1 MEANDHVG
9 VPSSMASAR
18 STELTFSSA
27 RVVHIVMP
35 PHKPGG
41 YTSTSE
47 PLAIGVSFTGHD
59 GAVVEDGLGRP
70 SELSFPAGTCGINGL
85 QPTRWLRVREAS
97 EAVEIEASPEEL
109 ASAAEE
115 LRIDWHNRPD
125 LLQPGQDPVIWGVCA
140 RFRRVAL
147 GATTIEELESESLIR
162 GLLAHVAIRYLHA
175 DPRRYP
181 RGRLDRDR
189 LSRVTDLVEST
200 LPRPPSLRDM
210 ADVAALS
217 PFHFQRAFQ
226 ATTGL
231 SPHAYVMARRMER
244 ARRLLA
250 RPGMRV
256 ADVAARLGFSDLS
269 HFRRS
274 FRRQFNATP
283 GTLRGALRAEL
294 PVDGVSVAE
303 EAPGGTV
310 VR

>member
-1 MEANDHVG
+1 
-9 VPSSMASAR
+9 MASDR
-18 STELTFSSA
+18 STELTFSAA

-35 PHKPGG
+35 PHEPGG

-47 PLAIGVSFTGHD
+47 PLAIGVSFTGHH
-59 GAVVEDGLGRP
+59 GAVVEDGLGRS

-85 QPTRWLRVREAS
+85 QPTRWLRVREAA

-109 ASAAEE
+109 ASVAEE

-125 LLQPGQDPVIWGVCA
+125 FLEPGLDPVIWGVCA
-140 RFRRVAL
+140 RFRRAAL
-147 GATTIEELESESLIR
+147 GATTIEDLEVESLIR
-162 GLLAHVAIRYLHA
+162 GVLAHVAIRYLHA

-189 LSRVTDLVEST
+189 LSRVTDLIEST
-200 LPRPPSLRDM
+200 LRRSPSLREM

-217 PFHFQRAFQ
+217 PFHFQRAFR

-256 ADVAARLGFSDLS
+256 TDVAARLGFSDLS

-274 FRRQFNATP
+274 FRRQFNTTP
-283 GTLRGALRAEL
+283 GTLRRALGAEL
-294 PVDGVSVAE
+294 PLDGVPVAE
-303 EAPGGTV
+303 EASRGAI